1 MTLEAIV
8 LAGGFGTRL
17 QGVVSDVP
25 KSMAL
30 VNNRPFLEYLFD
42 YLISQGIHKVVLSV
56 GYKHEAI
63 INHFDDHYRSIGID
77 YAIETEPLGTGGGIR
92 NALWKIEGKQA
103 FAMNGDT
110 IFKVD
115 YRAMLDFHLK
125 KKADATLA
133 LFKTKETARF
143 GLVNLDRT
151 RRITGFIE
159 KSAMAPPQGL
169 INGGVYIIEKIFLME
184 PEFRGRFSIEK
195 DCFEKYM
202 EDSRFY
208 GFVSNGY
215 FHDIGIPDDYK
226 KAQDDFA
233 AFEN

>member
-1 MTLEAIV
+1 LEAIV

-17 QGVVSDVP
+17 QGIVKDVP

-30 VNNRPFLEYLFD
+30 VNKRPFLEYLFD
-42 YLISQGIHKVVLSV
+42 YLIAQGISRAVLSV
-56 GYKHEAI
+56 GYTHEI
-63 INHFDDHYRSIGID
+63 IVNHFDGHYKSLNID

-110 IFKVD
+110 IFKID
-115 YRAMLDFHLK
+115 YQRMLDFHLK

-133 LFKTKETARF
+133 LFKTKDTARF
-143 GLVNLDRT
+143 GLVNVDRT
-151 RRITGFIE
+151 RRIKGFTE
-159 KSAMAPPQGL
+159 KSATAPPQGL
-169 INGGVYIIEKIFLME
+169 INGGVYLIEKLFLME

-195 DCFEKYM
+195 DCFERY
-202 EDSRFY
+202 SGHLRFY
-208 GFVSNGY
+208 GFVSDGY
-215 FHDIGIPDDYK
+215 FHDIGVPDDYQ